1 MGRCPVSGA
10 EQDETG
16 ARSMTRRWLVTGCS
30 TGLGRAL
37 AGAAAEAGDRVL
49 ATARRVETLDGL
61 VRDHPGRVLALPL
74 DVRDPEQCEQAVATM
89 LKRFGGVDVL
99 VNNAGNGVFGT
110 VEEVGDHELRDQLE
124 TLVVGP
130 RGPSSNP
137 VVRPKGGPCGV
148 GVRASQ
154 DGGGS
159 HCGGGTSRPK
169 AGGHWRPTTT
179 RRGACPGVA
188 RQAGV

>member
-1 MGRCPVSGA
+1 
-10 EQDETG
+10 
-16 ARSMTRRWLVTGCS
+16 MTRRWLVTGCS

-137 VVRPKGGPCGV
+137 RRPPEGRAVRRWGACIARRRREPLRWGHLPAEGWGPLATDDNAARRV
-148 GVRASQ
+148 PRRRTA
-154 DGGGS
+154 GGGLK
-159 HCGGGTSRPK
+159 TDPNASR
-169 AGGHWRPTTT
+169 GWCCR
-179 RRGACPGVA
+179 
-188 RQAGV
+188 